1 MKRLSHIINKI
12 LYIFFIVYSFA
23 FIGIF
28 FYAYQAIQNI
38 NARELEIIATPLC
51 SEIYDGSSHLV
62 EKINEKENIPVS
74 YEDLPKNLIYAL
86 ISIEDNNF
94 FEHNGIDYHG
104 VIRSIAHNLTKNTRQ
119 GGSTITQQLVKNLL
133 LSDEISITR
142 KIQEAYLA
150 TQLEQN
156 YTKEQILELY
166 FNRIYFDATVPGI
179 SYAAKR
185 FFNKEVSL
193 LNLPECALLAGLVK
207 SPSLYSPF
215 RYIER
220 ADERKNIVLKAMYEN
235 NYISYDDYQI
245 ASSINAQEIV
255 INRSS
260 YDEEKNYN
268 YQAYLDIVYE
278 EVKRITGYSLY
289 DRPMKVETYL
299 DTSIQKVLDS
309 IQRGDD
315 FTFADDF
322 TQIAGTI
329 IENSTGGIIGT
340 IGGRNYEGLRLYNRA
355 YHMKRQPASTMK
367 PIFTYALAMEYL
379 DYHEYTMIPDQPYT
393 YPGTNITVSNAD
405 KKYLGN
411 ISVTDALGYSRN
423 TSTLYT
429 LENVERKIGRKKIVD
444 YLNSI
449 GLDDGGNFTYPYA
462 IGGMTYGVSPISLA
476 GAYSILPR
484 KGFYLTPSVI
494 KSIRY
499 LDTGEIIYDH
509 TQEQAKKVLSEE
521 ASYLIT
527 SCLKNVRKKNY
538 LNINQAFPLQI
549 ECVGKTGTNAYDD
562 KVIAS
567 YHYPSNADK
576 DSWFA
581 GYSSHYTIV
590 TWTGFDEPS
599 TEKKTYFGSNDVR
612 RNYSKNMFKK
622 IMEKCENKNQSIVSL
637 PNTMIEQK
645 VVSTTEG
652 TFLANEYVPSN
663 FIQTITRKKE
673 DAIHDILPLP
683 TFQILDSIPFFSLEH
698 DLLCSLPNTEDDLYS
713 TFFGKKGFLIKYQ
726 DIDGNTWSQFYTVNE
741 CLLPIKNSLFEI
753 QIMETYENSYHLHGE
768 IYTFNTFSL

>member
-133 LSDEISITR
+133 LSNEISITR

-235 NYISYDDYQI
+235 NYISYDEYQI

-322 TQIAGTI
+322 TQIAGTV

-484 KGFYLTPSVI
+484 KGFYLTFGNQI
-494 KSIRY
+494 
-499 LDTGEIIYDH
+499 H
-509 TQEQAKKVLSEE
+509 TLS
-521 ASYLIT
+521 
-527 SCLKNVRKKNY
+527 
-538 LNINQAFPLQI
+538 
-549 ECVGKTGTNAYDD
+549 
-562 KVIAS
+562 
-567 YHYPSNADK
+567 
-576 DSWFA
+576 
-581 GYSSHYTIV
+581 
-590 TWTGFDEPS
+590 
-599 TEKKTYFGSNDVR
+599 
-612 RNYSKNMFKK
+612 
-622 IMEKCENKNQSIVSL
+622 
-637 PNTMIEQK
+637 
-645 VVSTTEG
+645 
-652 TFLANEYVPSN
+652 
-663 FIQTITRKKE
+663 
-673 DAIHDILPLP
+673 
-683 TFQILDSIPFFSLEH
+683 
-698 DLLCSLPNTEDDLYS
+698 
-713 TFFGKKGFLIKYQ
+713 
-726 DIDGNTWSQFYTVNE
+726 
-741 CLLPIKNSLFEI
+741 
-753 QIMETYENSYHLHGE
+753 
-768 IYTFNTFSL
+768 